1 MLLARR
7 SDFYEGGCA
16 VGMPTTLSEFS
27 GYKRLKRCS
36 SESFLAH
43 FFSKRSG
50 KKESGRDVELFSAL
64 SLWKSP
70 ALGGSSY
77 AGFEKRKKGEESS
90 ALQNPAQKRNPES
103 GKLSGI
109 PACLIESHE
118 AGRETRDRG
127 LTSQY

>member
-27 GYKRLKRCS
+27 GYKQLKRCS
-36 SESFLAH
+36 YESFLAH

-50 KKESGRDVELFSAL
+50 KKESGRDAELFSAL
-64 SLWKSP
+64 SLWK
-70 ALGGSSY
+70 
-77 AGFEKRKKGEESS
+77 RKGERE
-90 ALQNPAQKRNPES
+90 
-103 GKLSGI
+103 LSGI